1 MAIFIASFEKC
12 RKSECGGVT
21 PPPTSPH
28 HQHHHFACDKNN
40 YCLSNPGVI
49 VGSSSSGR
57 METVM

>member
-1 MAIFIASFEKC
+1 MPKRKKC
-12 RKSECGGVT
+12 PSKCPSTWAVSKLDMDRLTKI
-21 PPPTSPH
+21 
-28 HQHHHFACDKNN
+28 N